1 MYDRYRFGLLF
12 PLVWQFLISLS
23 VSVFLS
29 LSLSHMKRG
38 VGDMSVRSLITITE
52 LYNRKKSLATPDC
65 FAPYLVNVATKE
77 YCSICLETAF
87 ISEEFGTKI
96 LMVVA
101 AAEE

>member
-1 MYDRYRFGLLF
+1 MYVRYRFGLLF

-23 VSVFLS
+23 LALS
-29 LSLSHMKRG
+29 PSLSHMKRG

-77 YCSICLETAF
+77 YCSICMETAF

-96 LMVVA
+96 LMVVS